1 MDNYE
6 WQLNRAVVDRLY
18 YTERVNQSTFFACS
32 VYTATNMLFVR
43 KGYFAP
49 VMRTRLLPC
58 WGVMIGFNATVSFML
73 LKPLRKEE
81 IQVQLKKR
89 MSMGKWLYSV
99 YHLDPIE
106 PVTA

>member
-18 YTERVNQSTFFACS
+18 YTERVNQTTFGFCAAF
-32 VYTATNMLFVR
+32 TATNMLYIK

-49 VMRTRLLPC
+49 IMRKRLLPC
-58 WGVMIGFNATVSFML
+58 WVAAAGFNAVVSFML

-81 IQVQLKKR
+81 IRVQMKKR

-106 PVTA
+106 E